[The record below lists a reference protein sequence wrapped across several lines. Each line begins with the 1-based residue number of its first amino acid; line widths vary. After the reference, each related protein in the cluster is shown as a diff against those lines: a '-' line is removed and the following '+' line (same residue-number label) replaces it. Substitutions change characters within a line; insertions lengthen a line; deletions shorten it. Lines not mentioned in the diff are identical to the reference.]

1 MKTCEYFG
9 LIYDHVDHSCRQDG
23 RIALFELKIKAF
35 SHRNGYIVLDRRT
48 TRRKKRMS
56 RVERVGTRL
65 QSLKR
70 GGHFKNLIVTQ
81 QVTMKAINGIF
92 FVSSLFSEDPYTFT
106 IHDRSVTDC
115 F

>member
-1 MKTCEYFG
+1 MNIFG

-35 SHRNGYIVLDRRT
+35 SHRNGYIVSDRRT
-48 TRRKKRMS
+48 TRRTNRMS
-56 RVERVGTRL
+56 RVERVGI
-65 QSLKR
+65 
-70 GGHFKNLIVTQ
+70 FKNLIVTQ

-92 FVSSLFSEDPYTFT
+92 FVSLLFSEDPYTFT